1 MRSTFYKDNLT
12 NFHGH
17 KSNELSQKATFKTI
31 CHNLINITSKY
42 FMDKSQMN
50 FEKGNSSKP
59 YVTLFPFYKKYLK
72 HCHGHKSNYLSQEAT
87 FEPFEK
93 VRYCHG

>member
-1 MRSTFYKDNLT
+1 
-12 NFHGH
+12 
-17 KSNELSQKATFKTI
+17 
-31 CHNLINITSKY
+31 
-42 FMDKSQMN
+42 MDKSQMN

-59 YVTLFPFYKKYLK
+59 YVTLLPFYKKYLK

-87 FEPFEK
+87 FEPFVTFLTKQK